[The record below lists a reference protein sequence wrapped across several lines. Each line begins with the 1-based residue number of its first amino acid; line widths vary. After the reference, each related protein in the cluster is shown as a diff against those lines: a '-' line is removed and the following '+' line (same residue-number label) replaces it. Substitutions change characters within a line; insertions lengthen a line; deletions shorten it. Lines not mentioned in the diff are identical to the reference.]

1 MSAGSAPAPLRVDG
15 VDEPVTRDR
24 LAGDWH
30 IHQLKRGHRFSADD
44 LLTAWVAAEAAPG
57 ARRLLD
63 LGAGIG
69 SVGLMTLWR
78 MDPAATLVMVEA
90 QEVSHRLAR
99 RTLQDTGLHSRVEPR
114 LGDLRDPASVP
125 EAGVYDLVTGSP
137 PYVPLGKGHVSPVP
151 QRAGARMELR
161 GTIADYARTAAR
173 ALTPDGRFV
182 VCFAAADP
190 RGEAALS
197 DAGLHLRR
205 RLDVVFRSGQPPMI
219 SVFVAALAP
228 GPRTDERLVIRDAA
242 GRWTEP
248 YLDVRRA
255 MGTVVHNRP
264 SAEVP

>member
-1 MSAGSAPAPLRVDG
+1 MSGVTAPPPLRAGG

-44 LLTAWVAAEAAPG
+44 LLTAWVAAETRPA

-90 QEVSHRLAR
+90 QEVSHQLAR
-99 RTLQDTGLHSRVEPR
+99 RTLADNGLEARVQAR

-125 EAGVYDLVTGSP
+125 EAAAFDLVTGSP

-173 ALTPDGRFV
+173 ALAPGGRFV
-182 VCFAAADP
+182 VCFAAQDP
-190 RGEAALS
+190 RAEPALA
-197 DAGLHLRR
+197 DAGLHLLR
-205 RLDVVFRSGQPPMI
+205 RLDVVFRSDQPPMI
-219 SVFVAALAP
+219 AVFVAATEP
-228 GPRTDERLVIRDAA
+228 GPRVDDRLVIRDPA

-255 MGTVVHNRP
+255 MGTVVRNLH
-264 SAEVP
+264 